1 MDKKFAGNYPGP
13 LYARHPDLLKQKMKT
28 LSQTDWK
35 NIEEAFELLDA
46 SLNPKFTT
54 IEGIKQQIEEAEV
67 GGSVHY
73 IIQNAPFELGE
84 DGKPLPQFDEQGN
97 NIPIFI
103 VQECVVIENDA

>member
-1 MDKKFAGNYPGP
+1 
-13 LYARHPDLLKQKMKT
+13 MKT
-28 LSQTDWK
+28 LSQTDWG
-35 NIEEAFELLDA
+35 NIEEALKLLDA

-73 IIQNAPFELGE
+73 IIQNAPYKLGE

-103 VQECVVIENDA
+103 VQECLVIDDDTRRNA